1 MAKYTAKE
9 IAIWFLREN
18 RIMKDDYDA
27 DSISNLKLQKLL
39 YYAQGS
45 YLALTNEPLF
55 NENILAWKHG
65 PVVNEVYQVY
75 KKYGSDG
82 IPDNQL
88 EHVDIDPSTTSILK
102 QVYSVFGQY
111 SAWGLRNMTHEEN
124 PWKSTNLNDVI
135 ALPKIKDYFKENYI
149 EQD

>member
-1 MAKYTAKE
+1 MAKYSAKE

-39 YYAQGS
+39 YYAQGC
-45 YLALTNEPLF
+45 YLAITNEPLF
-55 NENILAWKHG
+55 DEDLLAWKHG

-75 KKYGSDG
+75 KKYGSEG

-88 EHVDIDPSTTSILK
+88 ESVNIDPQTTGILK
-102 QVYSVFGQY
+102 QVYSSFGQY
-111 SAWGLRNMTHEEN
+111 SAWGLRNMAHEEM
-124 PWKSTNLNDVI
+124 PWNSTNLNDVI
-135 ALPKIKDYFKENYI
+135 SLSKIKDYFKENYI
-149 EQD
+149 E

>member
-1 MAKYTAKE
+1 MAKYSAKE

-39 YYAQGS
+39 YYAQGC
-45 YLALTNEPLF
+45 YLAITNEPLF
-55 NENILAWKHG
+55 DEDLLAWKHG

-75 KKYGSDG
+75 KKYGSEG

-88 EHVDIDPSTTSILK
+88 ESVNIDPQTTGILK
-102 QVYSVFGQY
+102 QVYSSFGQY
-111 SAWGLRNMTHEEN
+111 SAWGLRNMTHEEM
-124 PWKSTNLNDVI
+124 PWNSTNLNDVI
-135 ALPKIKDYFKENYI
+135 SLSKIKDYFKENYI
-149 EQD
+149 E

>member
-88 EHVDIDPSTTSILK
+88 EDRK
-102 QVYSVFGQY
+102 SV
-111 SAWGLRNMTHEEN
+111 
-124 PWKSTNLNDVI
+124 V
-135 ALPKIKDYFKENYI
+135 
-149 EQD
+149 